1 MKKRDQEK
9 RDMKNRPGT
18 KRADWLALSAA
29 LSLGAML
36 SFAPAMEAYAASKKP
51 ITSISLSI
59 DAEIMPG
66 TDIGS
71 EDIEIES
78 RNEKYSID
86 GYTVS
91 NSGSIWEAD
100 MVPEIQ
106 VTLTAQ
112 ENFYFKSIPKSKI
125 GLRGD
130 GEITKGFIKD
140 SSTTM
145 VLTVQLPMS
154 VPDIEEVQLSDEGIA
169 SWKAVAKAGKYELLF
184 YKNGMAAVTPVV
196 VNTNSYNCRERFG
209 KTNANTSYSVKVRA
223 VNVQDESK
231 KGRWTESNS
240 ISVSKEKAG
249 TFRQYPDGGNGSWKQ
264 TEDGRYRYERA
275 DGTCAAG
282 GWEELSGLWY
292 FFDEEGFMKT
302 GWIDWEGKF
311 YYCQETGEM
320 LKNADT
326 PDGAHVGED
335 GAKIEKSA
343 VTGAEAEEDPD
354 EAMRKEWNK
363 LQGKDSD
370 EDEDSDSDDE
380 RK

>member
-1 MKKRDQEK
+1 MKKRNQEK
-9 RDMKNRPGT
+9 RDMKNRAET
-18 KRADWLALSAA
+18 KRAAWLALSAV

-36 SFAPAMEAYAASKKP
+36 SFAPAMAVYAASKKP

-59 DAEIMPG
+59 DAEIMPE

-78 RNEKYSID
+78 KNEKYSID

-91 NSGSIWEAD
+91 NSGSVWEAD

-106 VTLTAQ
+106 VTLKAQ

-130 GEITKGFIKD
+130 GEITKGSIKD
-140 SSTTM
+140 SSSTM
-145 VLTVQLPMS
+145 VLTVQIPMS
-154 VPDIEEVQLSDEGIA
+154 VPDIEEVKLSDEGIA

-184 YKNGMAAVTPVV
+184 YKNGTATVTPVV
-196 VNTNSYNCRERFG
+196 TNTNSYNCRERFG
-209 KTNANTSYSVKVRA
+209 KTNANTSYSIKVRA
-223 VNVQDESK
+223 VNVQDETK

-240 ISVSKEKAG
+240 IYVSKEKARN
-249 TFRQYPDGGNGSWKQ
+249 FRQYPDGGNGSWKQ

-275 DGTCAAG
+275 DGTYAAG

-292 FFDEEGFMKT
+292 FFDAEGFMKT
-302 GWIDWEGKF
+302 GWIDWEGKS
-311 YYCQETGEM
+311 YYCLETGEM
-320 LKNADT
+320 LKNANT

-343 VTGAEAEEDPD
+343 VTGTEAEEDPD

-363 LQGKDSD
+363 LQGKDSE

-380 RK
+380 

>member
-1 MKKRDQEK
+1 MKKHVI
-9 RDMKNRPGT
+9 T
-18 KRADWLALSAA
+18 KVIAVTSLLVFSAT
-29 LSLGAML
+29 MVV
-36 SFAPAMEAYAASKKP
+36 YAASKKP
-51 ITSISLSI
+51 ITSISFSI

-130 GEITKGFIKD
+130 GEITKGSIKD
-140 SSTTM
+140 SSSTM

-154 VPDIEEVQLSDEGIA
+154 VPDIEEVKLSDEGIA

-184 YKNGMAAVTPVV
+184 YKNGTATVTPVV
-196 VNTNSYNCRERFG
+196 TNTNSYNCRERFG

-223 VNVQDESK
+223 VNVQDESQ

-249 TFRQYPDGGNGSWKQ
+249 IFRQYPDGGNGSWKQ

-302 GWIDWEGKF
+302 GWIDWEGKS
-311 YYCQETGEM
+311 YYCLETGEM

-335 GAKIEKSA
+335 GAKLEKSA
-343 VTGAEAEEDPD
+343 VTEAGEEDPD

-363 LQGKDSD
+363 LQGKDSE

-380 RK
+380 

>member
-1 MKKRDQEK
+1 MRETRRMDLRKQV
-9 RDMKNRPGT
+9 MALAFGT
-18 KRADWLALSAA
+18 AFSLMPFLST
-29 LSLGAML
+29 
-36 SFAPAMEAYAASKKP
+36 YAASKKP

-66 TDIGS
+66 TDIGE
-71 EDIEIES
+71 EDIEIDS
-78 RNEKYSID
+78 KNEKYSID

-91 NSGSIWEAD
+91 NSGSTWEAD

-106 VTLTAQ
+106 VTLTAG

-130 GEITKGFIKD
+130 GEITKGSIKD

-154 VPDIEEVQLSDEGIA
+154 VPDIEEVQLSNEGIA
-169 SWKAVAKAGKYELLF
+169 TWKAVAKAGKYELLF
-184 YKNGMAAVTPVV
+184 YKNGTAAVTPIV

-223 VNVQDESK
+223 VNAQDEAK

-240 ISVSKEKAG
+240 ISVTKEKAEN
-249 TFRQYPDGGNGSWKQ
+249 FRQYPNGGTGNWKQ
-264 TEDGRYRYERA
+264 AEDGRYRYERA
-275 DGTCAAG
+275 DGTYPAG
-282 GWEELSGLWY
+282 AWEELSGLWY
-292 FFDEEGFMKT
+292 FFDEEGYMKT
-302 GWIDWEGKF
+302 GWIDWEGKS
-311 YYCQETGEM
+311 YYCLDSGEM

-343 VTGAEAEEDPD
+343 VTGAEEQEDPD
-354 EAMRKEWNK
+354 EAMRKEWNR
-363 LQGKDSD
+363 LQGKDTED
-370 EDEDSDSDDE
+370 DEDSGSDDE
-380 RK
+380 